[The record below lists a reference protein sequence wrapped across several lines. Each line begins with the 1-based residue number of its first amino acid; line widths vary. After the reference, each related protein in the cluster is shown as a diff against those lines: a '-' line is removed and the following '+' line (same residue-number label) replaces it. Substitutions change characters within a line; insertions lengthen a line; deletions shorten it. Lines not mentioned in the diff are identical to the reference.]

1 MGWRDRVRG
10 SYLEFRWWCPGEGS
24 GGGGGCVVHGVWLH
38 GSGGGGHRCD
48 VRVVVRIVIGGGWRG
63 AFEFVAS
70 CPPGKGKGAGDGSVG
85 LWIRIVEFVNV
96 GVIVIEDG
104 SGVDVDWKMAG
115 HRWR

>member
-1 MGWRDRVRG
+1 M
-10 SYLEFRWWCPGEGS
+10 
-24 GGGGGCVVHGVWLH
+24 HGVWLY

-70 CPPGKGKGAGDGSVG
+70 CPPGKGKGAGDGSVR

-104 SGVDVDWKMAG
+104 SGVDVDGKMAG